1 MDDAERIRRLT
12 AERDTLRERVR
23 QLEASM
29 TASAPF
35 FGLPLEPQQRKLLCL
50 LVTREFI
57 ARDVAATILESSP
70 ESVKVQIH
78 RMRQR
83 LKPLGVR
90 IHTDWGEGY
99 YMTPE
104 MKQKARDI
112 AGRAAA

>member
-35 FGLPLEPQQRKLLCL
+35 FHLPLEPQQRKILCL
-50 LVTREFI
+50 LTTREFI
-57 ARDVAATILESSP
+57 SREVAATVLETSP
-70 ESVKVQIH
+70 EAIKVQIH
-78 RMRQR
+78 KMRQR
-83 LKPLGVR
+83 LKPLGLK

-104 MKQKARDI
+104 MKEKAR
-112 AGRAAA
+112 RAAS